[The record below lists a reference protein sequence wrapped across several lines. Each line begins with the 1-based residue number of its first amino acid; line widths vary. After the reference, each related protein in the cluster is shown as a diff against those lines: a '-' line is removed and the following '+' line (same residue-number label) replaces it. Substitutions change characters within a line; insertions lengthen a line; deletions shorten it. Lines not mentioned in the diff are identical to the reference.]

1 MALTFQAGGNH
12 SSDTEEEEEEEE
24 EKEEK
29 EEDEEEEKDEVKTT
43 AAEID
48 ARDGCA
54 VSKSVTIQEPEYEEE
69 EEEEQAARSPERS
82 PSPPPV
88 HEEAEEEEPED
99 RWRSSSPERKHS
111 NGSDSYE
118 EEQRASSMSPEPPR
132 AIVKPANSAPAPTPA
147 PANSNSNSVK
157 PSTPVHS
164 PSSQDRDITKIYTG
178 ALGSAA
184 APAKDFSAEK
194 VIRNKPASDITQ
206 IYTQVFRSYNILL
219 CLVRISLGNKLDLEL
234 NTRTKVAQ
242 LLGYIYV
249 EEHLAVHI
257 LVRFVNPSKTA
268 LKATGLA
275 KPNHRMMIMSRN
287 EL

>member
-1 MALTFQAGGNH
+1 MALTFQAGNH

-24 EKEEK
+24 DKEEK
-29 EEDEEEEKDEVKTT
+29 EEDEEEEEEEVKTT
-43 AAEID
+43 QGEID

-132 AIVKPANSAPAPTPA
+132 AIMKPANNVPA
-147 PANSNSNSVK
+147 PASIPANSNSNSNSNSVK

-206 IYTQVFRSYNILL
+206 IYTQVFRSYTVLL
-219 CLVRISLGNKLDLEL
+219 CLVRIGSANKLNLEL
-234 NTRTKVAQ
+234 NT
-242 LLGYIYV
+242 
-249 EEHLAVHI
+249 
-257 LVRFVNPSKTA
+257 
-268 LKATGLA
+268 
-275 KPNHRMMIMSRN
+275 
-287 EL
+287 

>member
-1 MALTFQAGGNH
+1 VALTFQAGNH
-12 SSDTEEEEEEEE
+12 SSDTEEEEEEE

-29 EEDEEEEKDEVKTT
+29 EEDEEEEEEDVKTT
-43 AAEID
+43 PAEID

-69 EEEEQAARSPERS
+69 EEEQVARSPERS

-132 AIVKPANSAPAPTPA
+132 AIVKPANSAPAPASPPA
-147 PANSNSNSVK
+147 ISHSNSNRVK
-157 PSTPVHS
+157 PSTPVLS

-206 IYTQVFRSYNILL
+206 IYTQVFCSYNILL
-219 CLVRISLGNKLDLEL
+219 CLVRISLVNKLDLVL
-234 NTRTKVAQ
+234 NSRPIIRIFRRTFGHAYFDQ
-242 LLGYIYV
+242 TCQI
-249 EEHLAVHI
+249 
-257 LVRFVNPSKTA
+257 F
-268 LKATGLA
+268 
-275 KPNHRMMIMSRN
+275 
-287 EL
+287 

>member
-1 MALTFQAGGNH
+1 VALTFQAGNH
-12 SSDTEEEEEEEE
+12 SSDTEEEEEEEDD
-24 EKEEK
+24 KEEK
-29 EEDEEEEKDEVKTT
+29 EENEEEEEEVMKTT
-43 AAEID
+43 PAEID

-54 VSKSVTIQEPEYEEE
+54 VSKSVTIQEPESEEE

-88 HEEAEEEEPED
+88 HEEAEEEEAED

-132 AIVKPANSAPAPTPA
+132 AIMKPVNSAPAPASTPA
-147 PANSNSNSVK
+147 NSNSNSNSVK

-206 IYTQVFRSYNILL
+206 IYTQVFRSYNMLL
-219 CLVRISLGNKLDLEL
+219 CLVRISLSNKLDLEL
-234 NTRTKVAQ
+234 NTRPVIRIFRRTFSRAHFDQICQ
-242 LLGYIYV
+242 LY
-249 EEHLAVHI
+249 
-257 LVRFVNPSKTA
+257 
-268 LKATGLA
+268 LKL
-275 KPNHRMMIMSRN
+275 
-287 EL
+287 L